1 MSNYTVQTNFG
12 AKDGLSSGNAAKVIR
27 GQEFTV
33 EFDNIATAIGTKVD
47 KSNAITL
54 GLANSGSFTQA
65 GTVSITGTTT
75 FNGEVDVSGDVAVD
89 TDTLFVDVSEDR
101 VGINN
106 PSPATALDVT
116 GVITTDG
123 LTTSAAID
131 VPDDV
136 KINFGAGDKL
146 KIYYEPDVGETFQKS
161 RIQTST
167 DIGNILSIRSTLVK
181 LTNVD
186 DTANYLTA
194 LNGGSVNL
202 FCNNNISLET
212 NSYGVD
218 ITGTDGASVIA
229 KVEADDAESAN
240 LKLKNTEGEF
250 DIRCDGGTL
259 DIYDVTDGASRL
271 SFSTTGIATFG
282 SDVDTAKVTN
292 SGSLALNAGTGQ
304 YVKIGKEG
312 NTNPHVVVAAET
324 GHMGVGETV
333 PDTRLHVKQ
342 NTGGT
347 QIPIMTLENESSADA
362 GAELQFLSA
371 GSSNSTNCA
380 KIRNKVNAIEFSEN
394 NRKTLQVGSG
404 APHTG
409 TPSSRLSLYNE
420 DTDSTFVQILSGTGS
435 PEGVILAPQG
445 SLYLRTDGGSGTT
458 LYIKETSAG
467 VNTGWDAK

>member
-1 MSNYTVQTNFG
+1 MSNYIVQTNFG

-27 GQEFTV
+27 GQEFTD
-33 EFDNIATAIGTKVD
+33 EFDNIATAIGTKVE

-106 PSPATALDVT
+106 SSPTTALDVT

-123 LTTSAAID
+123 LTTSAAINL
-131 VPDDV
+131 PDDT
-136 KINFGAGDKL
+136 KINFGDNNEL
-146 KIYYEPDVGETFQKS
+146 QIYHDSSGIDGNAIFKS
-161 RIQTST
+161 NHIRTST
-167 DIGNILSIRSTLVK
+167 ATESLYIESDIIILDTLSGLRMMSAINGTVF
-181 LTNVD
+181 L
-186 DTANYLTA
+186 AN
-194 LNGGSVNL
+194 
-202 FCNNNISLET
+202 SLRT
-212 NSYGVD
+212 QNYGVD
-218 ITGTDGASVIA
+218 ITGLSGVSVIA
-229 KVEADDAESAN
+229 KVEADDAESAS

-271 SFSTTGIATFG
+271 SFNTAGIATFG

-347 QIPIMTLENESSADA
+347 QIPIMTLENESSTDA

-467 VNTGWDAK
+467 INTGWDAK